1 MPWDYGRI
9 VRGYLKRHTRL
20 LDIDT
25 GGGEILLSFRHP
37 YEYTS
42 ATEGYPPNVDLCKQ
56 VLLPLGID
64 FREAGDVK
72 TVPLIWSLTGM
83 GTLMPGNYTVY

>member
-56 VLLPLGID
+56 V
-64 FREAGDVK
+64 
-72 TVPLIWSLTGM
+72 
-83 GTLMPGNYTVY
+83 

>member
-25 GGGEILLSFRHP
+25 GGGEILLSFRILMNIQ
-37 YEYTS
+37 
-42 ATEGYPPNVDLCKQ
+42 AQQKVI
-56 VLLPLGID
+56 PLMWICVN
-64 FREAGDVK
+64 RYYC
-72 TVPLIWSLTGM
+72 PLELIFGKLAM
-83 GTLMPGNYTVY
+83 